1 MSIEEKLHHMQEMQ
15 IETILAAP
23 RMAWIG
29 PYPFEPEPVG
39 NCAADE
45 CGEDEPPTL
54 VVDPECL
61 ESLIAEDWDRINRQP
76 HLIRYEPIGNGA
88 MSWPMW
94 RVYIPLWS
102 RP

>member
-1 MSIEEKLHHMQEMQ
+1 MTIEEQIQHMQVEL
-15 IETILAAP
+15 IDIAP
-23 RMAWIG
+23 MPWIG
-29 PYPFEPEPVG
+29 SFQPDPIP

-45 CGEDEPPTL
+45 CGEYEAPPL